1 MKKYSLIGYPLGHTM
16 SPPIHNRLLQL
27 SGIEGSYEVMEI
39 HPDDLKKHYSVLST
53 LDGFNITIPH
63 KVSIINFTD
72 ELDEKAA
79 LYGAVNCVKIQ
90 NGKKIGYNTDVVGFT
105 RSIEQMGASLS
116 DKVLLL
122 GCGGVGRMMAI
133 ETVLQ
138 NGSLT
143 IAVREADLQAAN
155 ELKNDILKIK
165 PNAVVEIT
173 TLGNIQ
179 GSYDLLVNATPVGM
193 HPNNDDIPVHDSLLS
208 NVKFVFD
215 AIYNPRETR
224 LLKTAK
230 NYGATVL
237 GGMSMLVLQA
247 VRAHEIWNGVTFDKK
262 DIDTLI
268 TDMEKLI

>member
-39 HPDDLKKHYSVLST
+39 HPDDLKNHYSVLST

-155 ELKNDILKIK
+155 ELKNDILKLK

-193 HPNNDDIPVHDSLLS
+193 HPNNDDIPIHDSVLS

-224 LLKTAK
+224 LLKIAK

>member
-39 HPDDLKKHYSVLST
+39 HPDDLKNHYSVLST

-155 ELKNDILKIK
+155 ELKNDILKLK

-193 HPNNDDIPVHDSLLS
+193 HPNNDDIPIHDSVLS